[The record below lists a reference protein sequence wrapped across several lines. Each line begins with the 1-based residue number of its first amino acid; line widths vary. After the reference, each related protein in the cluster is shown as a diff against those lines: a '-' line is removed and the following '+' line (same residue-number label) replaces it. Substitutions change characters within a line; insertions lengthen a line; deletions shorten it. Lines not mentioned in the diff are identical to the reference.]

1 MISQSEPDYG
11 VTSAH
16 EAFSSSRKQ
25 SSSGLAPRQL
35 DNRPRLTQSASPQ
48 EYGSCFDTMS
58 SKFPTFGNN
67 INASITGNTDWSSS
81 DLNLP
86 LLSLFCGP
94 LHQTI
99 NSRSSLQYQRQLQVD
114 DDEISREQASQD
126 GSWLYFQKEKS
137 GDIEMPV
144 DRKCMNLLEFPDPWG
159 RIGMILGLQ
168 KDCLC
173 FPKENQRPEFIQ
185 GENNDQQ
192 NEVVFESDLPP
203 SDIPLDE
210 SLDDIAPSSL
220 PIAESSE
227 GAEVSPIALF
237 LDRNGGN
244 GCVAGAVENIS
255 DMIHG
260 NSGLD
265 EFYLE
270 SRPDEILSFSEPGLD
285 ANKFFETTGHAIKAA
300 QNVSSCIIS
309 DNASGVLEEGSR
321 QFLADD
327 EMNSTLSIIGHD
339 VAISTQSRTVST
351 PVTIHQNDKR
361 TGLNQF
367 TAVIQ
372 RVTVLPEGNLPLDGG
387 DYSTAEAM
395 SHKGSVLV
403 VPELQECDGVYQG
416 PCLFSDEPECWE
428 IEE

>member
-1 MISQSEPDYG
+1 MISQSEPEYR

-16 EAFSSSRKQ
+16 EAFSSSGQQ
-25 SSSGLAPRQL
+25 SSSGFSPRQL
-35 DNRPRLTQSASPQ
+35 DNRPRLTQSTSSR
-48 EYGSCFDTMS
+48 EYGNCFDIMS
-58 SKFPTFGNN
+58 SEFPTFGNN
-67 INASITGNTDWSSS
+67 IDASITGNTDWSSS
-81 DLNLP
+81 DLNSP

-94 LHQTI
+94 PHQI
-99 NSRSSLQYQRQLQVD
+99 IDSRSSSQYQMRFQVGG
-114 DDEISREQASQD
+114 DEISREQESQD
-126 GSWLYFQKEKS
+126 GSWLYFQKKKS
-137 GDIEMPV
+137 GDIGMPV
-144 DRKCMNLLEFPDPWG
+144 DQKCMNLLDFPDPWG
-159 RIGMILGLQ
+159 RISIILDLQ

-185 GENNDQQ
+185 NNGQQ

-203 SDIPLDE
+203 SDIPLDD

-237 LDRNGGN
+237 LGRNGGN
-244 GCVAGAVENIS
+244 ACVAGAVETIS

-260 NSGLD
+260 DSCLD
-265 EFYLE
+265 GFYFE
-270 SRPDEILSFSEPGLD
+270 SQSDEILSFSEPGLD
-285 ANKFFETTGHAIKAA
+285 ANKFLETTDHAIKAA
-300 QNVSSCIIS
+300 QNVSFCIIS
-309 DNASGVLEEGSR
+309 DNASGALEEVSR

-327 EMNSTLSIIGHD
+327 EMNSTFPVIGHG
-339 VAISTQSRTVST
+339 VGISTQSHTVST
-351 PVTIHQNDKR
+351 PVTVYQNDKR

-372 RVTVLPEGNLPLDGG
+372 RVATLPEGNLPLDGG

-395 SHKGSVLV
+395 SQKGSILV